1 MLYADG
7 NQVSMY
13 EQCWLFDFF
22 PFKILYRLWIY
33 FPGFTYGRTADF
45 TKEGFLICLNRF
57 LNKII
62 FKSKIQKKTREKR
75 FEWDPWATALIMS
88 APDLAF
94 MITVVPIEKIIRPM
108 DRGRVLGLRIV
119 FKLKP
124 IYWIL

>member
-1 MLYADG
+1 MVKRYRNLKTHSYDDSVIFSTFLTEINIKMLYADG

-62 FKSKIQKKTREKR
+62 FKSKIQKKLEKS
-75 FEWDPWATALIMS
+75 ALNG
-88 APDLAF
+88 
-94 MITVVPIEKIIRPM
+94 T
-108 DRGRVLGLRIV
+108 LGQLH
-119 FKLKP
+119 
-124 IYWIL
+124 

>member
-7 NQVSMY
+7 DQMSMY
-13 EQCWLFDFF
+13 EHCWLLDVF

-33 FPGFTYGRTADF
+33 FTGFTYGRTADF
-45 TKEGFLICLNRF
+45 AKEGFLICLKSF
-57 LNKII
+57 YYQNKIQSI
-62 FKSKIQKKTREKR
+62 EKRKTREKR

>member
-33 FPGFTYGRTADF
+33 FPGFTYGR
-45 TKEGFLICLNRF
+45 
-57 LNKII
+57 
-62 FKSKIQKKTREKR
+62 TREKR